1 MVKMVG
7 RGHKDSSRI
16 YLQLPGLVA
25 DACLRTGDD
34 GTRGYIAVVRAV
46 EEENLFSVG
55 HRQEICDRI
64 YGKTNHVAEPGFRTF
79 DDAKWRNVSVRVPR
93 EYPNTPPRHTPD
105 QNFSMVQIQIHRVGR
120 DELCARPLNHPHW
133 SFRAIGSRSKYEDRV
148 RQGIRNYDLVMSK
161 IVGDSVDC
169 PPQLCRLA
177 GDHSPGLYISVRHP
191 GERRDSRLGHSIRH
205 QDLFSLAI
213 VGHRHRIP
221 ESCAG
226 RTRGG

>member
-1 MVKMVG
+1 EKVWNQESEDTVPDAIRHVDFPMLGIQRQTDRMKKAAEGPLDDRPRRCIAAVGYVPYSHKAQIRIQPGVLRHRSIGPLQSHAVGEIMVKMVG

-120 DELCARPLNHPHW
+120 DE
-133 SFRAIGSRSKYEDRV
+133 
-148 RQGIRNYDLVMSK
+148 
-161 IVGDSVDC
+161 
-169 PPQLCRLA
+169 
-177 GDHSPGLYISVRHP
+177 
-191 GERRDSRLGHSIRH
+191 
-205 QDLFSLAI
+205 
-213 VGHRHRIP
+213 
-221 ESCAG
+221 
-226 RTRGG
+226 